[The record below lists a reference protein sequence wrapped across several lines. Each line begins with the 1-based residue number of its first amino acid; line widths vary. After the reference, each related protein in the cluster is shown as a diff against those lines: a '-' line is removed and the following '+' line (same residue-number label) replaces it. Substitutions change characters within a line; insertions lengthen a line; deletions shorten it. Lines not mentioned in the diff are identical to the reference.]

1 MRDVAIAVGLVAG
14 LAVGAMAALTGW
26 GPLVAVAGGSAP
38 LGDLFVNAIRM
49 VVIPLVVVTVF
60 EGVAR
65 LGDPRQLGRLGGGAL
80 GFFWLTTVPGIL
92 IGMGVM
98 AVAVGFAPAI
108 TPPPADPTA
117 TPEVPGLVEMLVGL
131 VPPNPIAAAAEG
143 RLLPL
148 LVFTVLF
155 GAAATTLAPDRRDR
169 LVGLAEAVGAA
180 LIRLVHWILWI
191 APLGVFGLAAPVA
204 AENGPVVLG
213 SLAVFIIAVV
223 VGLVVLVGGVYL
235 PAVVFLGRMPTGR
248 FAKGT
253 APGAIV
259 GFGAT
264 SSMAALPVLLESAE
278 EELDLSPVTSS
289 LVLSLGASINRAG
302 SALFQGGAVVF
313 LAHLY
318 DVPMPAPVAAAVV
331 VAVFL
336 ASMTVAPIPS
346 ASIFTLAPALVA
358 AGVPTAGLGL
368 LLGIDR
374 IPDMF
379 RSGTNQIGHMAA
391 TVVVDRWVDEPEDGS
406 NQESEPEL

>member
-1 MRDVAIAVGLVAG
+1 MRNIAIAAGLVAG
-14 LAVGAMAALTGW
+14 LAVGTLAALTGW
-26 GPLVAVAGGSAP
+26 GPLLALAEGSAP
-38 LGDLFVNAIRM
+38 LGELFVNAIRM
-49 VVIPLVVVTVF
+49 VVIPLVAVTVF

-65 LGDPRQLGRLGGGAL
+65 LGSPRRLGPLGGGAL
-80 GFFWLTTVPGIL
+80 AFFWLTTIPGIL

-98 AVAVGFAPAI
+98 AIAVGFAPAMA
-108 TPPPADPTA
+108 PPPAAGGA

-131 VPPNPIAAAAEG
+131 VPPNPVAAAAEG
-143 RLLPL
+143 SLLPL

-155 GAAATTLAPDRRDR
+155 AAATTTLEAERRDR
-169 LVGLAEAVGAA
+169 LVELADAAGAA
-180 LIRLVHWILWI
+180 LIRLVNWILWT
-191 APLGVFGLAAPVA
+191 APVGVFGLAAPVA
-204 AENGPVVLG
+204 AESGPAVLG
-213 SLAVFIIAVV
+213 TLAVFIVAVIL
-223 VGLVVLVGGVYL
+223 GLVILAGGVYL
-235 PAVVFLGRMPTGR
+235 PAVVFLGGMPTAR
-248 FAKGT
+248 FVEGT

-278 EELDLSPVTSS
+278 DDLGLSPATSG

-302 SALFQGGAVVF
+302 SALFQGAAVVF

-318 DVPMPAPVAAAVV
+318 DVPMPLAVV
-331 VAVFL
+331 GAVLLAVFL

-346 ASIFTLAPALVA
+346 ASIFTLAPALAA

-374 IPDMF
+374 VPDMF

-391 TVVVDRWVDEPEDGS
+391 TVVVDRWTTAPNQAPPETG
-406 NQESEPEL
+406 